1 GEQLLEKSFLE
12 RRKKLEE
19 IVSPIEGKFQLAEQI
34 RTTDLK
40 KAEEFYNKALDSGQ
54 EGVMVKNL
62 SAPYQPGKRVGY
74 MYKVKPE
81 KESLDLVVT
90 GAEWGQ
96 GRRANWL
103 ASFILSVRDEETG
116 ELFEIGKM
124 GTGLTDEQFK
134 EMTKRL
140 KPLIIR
146 EEENTV
152 YLKPKMVVEVGYQ
165 ELQRSPNYKSGFAL
179 RFPKLIEIREDKSAE
194 DIETVQRIERLYK
207 I

>member
-1 GEQLLEKSFLE
+1 
-12 RRKKLEE
+12 
-19 IVSPIEGKFQLAEQI
+19 
-34 RTTDLK
+34 
-40 KAEEFYNKALDSGQ
+40 
-54 EGVMVKNL
+54 
-62 SAPYQPGKRVGY
+62 
-74 MYKVKPE
+74 
-81 KESLDLVVT
+81 
-90 GAEWGQ
+90 
-96 GRRANWL
+96 
-103 ASFILSVRDEETG
+103 
-116 ELFEIGKM
+116 M

-179 RFPKLIEIREDKSAE
+179 RFPKLIEIREDKSVE